1 MTSIAWS
8 QMSLYEVPGGGH
20 VWGREF
26 QILPAGTMA
35 AAAGMLHG
43 LIGVDAKPLGGGK
56 AEVRPGS
63 PVKLYGTRGTETA
76 LLQPYQDELCEAFS
90 GKTAPT

>member
-1 MTSIAWS
+1 MSSIAWGE
-8 QMSLYEVPGGGH
+8 MHIYEIPDGGH
-20 VWGREF
+20 IWGREF

-35 AAAGMLHG
+35 AAAAMLHG

-56 AEVRPGS
+56 AEVQPGS

-76 LLQPYQDELCEAFS
+76 LLQPYQNELCEAFS
-90 GKTAPT
+90 AKTAPT

>member
-1 MTSIAWS
+1 MTSIAWG

-35 AAAGMLHG
+35 QATGMLHG
-43 LIGVDAKPLGGGK
+43 LIGADARPLDGGR
-56 AEVRPGS
+56 AEVRTGS
-63 PVKLYGTRGTETA
+63 PVKLYGCRGTETGDLMA
-76 LLQPYQDELCEAFS
+76 YQNELCEAFS
-90 GKTAPT
+90 GKTAPQ